1 MPKNDISED
10 NLFLQ
15 KLREEELALEKDT
28 KKTKSSVEDGR
39 KKRSTKYMLAMFAT
53 TFLTFLATLSLL
65 IFTMTVGG
73 AGNPVLRFFGQ
84 NEDTVK
90 SFLLRLTNGTFGF
103 LSVLLLVIIAGTL
116 FYGFSRKKG
125 EGQKRSIAFG
135 FTIVSLGLQF
145 VTILAWLGMF
155 HFVSQLQV
163 QAAQLNSEIQMV
175 LEDGTVLTP
184 PIDEKDTKD
193 LEVPTNI
200 RFTLDNVLQEF
211 TRRGK
216 TLDYVEWDFDNNGT
230 YSSRTKKTDVLFR
243 LNRIGTITI
252 NARLTA
258 TNGTE
263 MIKTISFIV
272 PQGTFLASPDSGP
285 IPLDVSFDA
294 SIIKTPNGNRIVSYE
309 WDFDGDYNVDE
320 VTTSP
325 VITHRFTKVGTYT
338 IRLNAVHHDGTISL
352 FSKKITTS
360 PAVPNVIQ
368 GKVKSSIPFTN
379 ESERKIELF
388 LNQKV
393 TLDASDFFSN
403 KGKIVRYEWHFSR
416 LSNMKTG
423 KTIDISFGKEGTV
436 LCTLKLWDEEGNTKE
451 ETITFVVKKIPAKPK
466 AKFTSTPKAG
476 TSVFSPARI
485 IVGTE
490 VQFDASSS
498 EGGKGERITE
508 YEWDFDGDDI
518 VDATGKEVTHVYDAL
533 GKQKVTLTV
542 WNSAKEKEK
551 VSQFF
556 DVRGQDLTAV
566 ITANPEN
573 PRVPCV
579 VSLDGSLSSCTD
591 CKILGYE
598 WDFGDGKTSPLTGA
612 QVQHEYNEVGVFPVT
627 LTVHTEKETAK
638 TTKNIFCRETAVRA
652 CFTATKLTGSSP
664 LKTTFTPECST
675 GTIVSWKWDFGDGT
689 QSSEQIPTHLFTT
702 PGTYSVS
709 LRVTDNSGNIDTYT
723 LDVIAQ

>member
-485 IVGTE
+485 VVGTE